1 MGFAFSLYNTDDVDP
16 DLATGLT
23 RWGPDPL
30 RGEYDPRAMQDG
42 RGSHVATLKGRKHQD
57 SGVNIEDRRIM
68 IAGSDMGNDLR
79 EDILAK
85 YEVTDAE
92 FNFTDGLGEVFRVKF
107 SRRPRG
113 FNAVINMPLFAT
125 GIMIQ
130 NPPPEKYRRY
140 TYEVQLWILSQL
152 V

>member
-1 MGFAFSLYNTDDVDP
+1 MGFAFSLYDTDNADP
-16 DLATGLT
+16 DLASNLT
-23 RWGPDPL
+23 RWGPDPIN
-30 RGEYDPRAMQDG
+30 GEYDPRAMQEG

-68 IAGSDMGNDLR
+68 IMGGDMDNALR
-79 EDILAK
+79 EEILAK

-92 FNFTDGLGEVFRVKF
+92 YNFTDGLGEVFRVRF

-113 FNAVINMPLFAT
+113 FNAVINMPIYAT
-125 GIMIQ
+125 GILIE
-130 NPPPEKYRRY
+130 NPPAEKYRRY
-140 TYEVQLWILSQL
+140 NYEVQLWILSQL

>member
-1 MGFAFSLYNTDDVDP
+1 MGFSFNIYSTDNVDP
-16 DLATGLT
+16 DLASDLT
-23 RWGPDPL
+23 RWGPDPVN
-30 RGEYDPRAMQDG
+30 GQYDPRAEQEG

-68 IAGSDMGNDLR
+68 IAGSDMRNDLR
-79 EDILAK
+79 ELILAQ

-92 FNFTDGLGEVFRVKF
+92 YNFTDGLGEVFRVKF

-113 FNAVINMPLFAT
+113 FNAVLNTPLYAV

-140 TYEVQLWILSQL
+140 TYEIQLWILSQL